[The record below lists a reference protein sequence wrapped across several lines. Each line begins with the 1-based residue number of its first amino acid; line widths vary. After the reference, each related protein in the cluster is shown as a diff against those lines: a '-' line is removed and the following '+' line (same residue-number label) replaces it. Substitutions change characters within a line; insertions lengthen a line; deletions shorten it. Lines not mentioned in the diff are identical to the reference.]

1 MANLSQVLTAWGT
14 DSAKSAGVLPAGHDS
29 FTASCLLGAG
39 KTRGALYV
47 LPFQMMVNVGMCVT
61 YDVIAG
67 QALRGVCTSLSGQ
80 GGCSVG
86 LSVWIVVFSSAH
98 LALVLLPDISS
109 IAWVNALG
117 ALMTV
122 GFSVLAT
129 IGAAMAGRHRA
140 WVGLGGL
147 CSGTG

>member
-1 MANLSQVLTAWGT
+1 MLSALGHELFSHFQMSYVLR
-14 DSAKSAGVLPAGHDS
+14 GV
-29 FTASCLLGAG
+29 CLKVRFCCLGAG

-67 QALRGVCTSLSGQ
+67 QALRGVCNSLSGE
-80 GGCSVG
+80 GGCSIG

-98 LALVLLPDISS
+98 LALALLPDISA

-129 IGAAMAGRHRA
+129 IGAAMAGMHRD
-140 WVGLGGL
+140 
-147 CSGTG
+147 